1 MKANLVKTSLDKPL
15 IEHSG
20 VSVESLSTEYSKP
33 SYGDAPAPHSAGCIS
48 VLSSRSRGALA
59 KGDGTSEERS
69 SLTGA
74 FCPDSSPGSAEATGK
89 RKEHPKF
96 TGSRFKAVAHVVLAM
111 KRFQASINP
120 TVTFGKPPS
129 SNGGSASSSGAVA
142 SAQQQGLE
150 ATSPRL
156 GPRNPDNA
164 SKLQRCAHSTSRNR
178 FAMVMQPL
186 ADEP

>member
-111 KRFQASINP
+111 KRFQGGPGFTLAALTMLHDTWVLHIFWLLFAS
-120 TVTFGKPPS
+120 
-129 SNGGSASSSGAVA
+129 
-142 SAQQQGLE
+142 LMH
-150 ATSPRL
+150 
-156 GPRNPDNA
+156 
-164 SKLQRCAHSTSRNR
+164 LQ
-178 FAMVMQPL
+178 F
-186 ADEP
+186 